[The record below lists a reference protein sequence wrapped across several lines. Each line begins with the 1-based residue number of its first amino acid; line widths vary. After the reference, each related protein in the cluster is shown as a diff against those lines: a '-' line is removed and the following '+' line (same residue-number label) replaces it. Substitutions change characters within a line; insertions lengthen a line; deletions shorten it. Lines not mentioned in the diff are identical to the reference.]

1 VNRSKTYLTAKR
13 YTRNLFKLV
22 RWPNLLMIVLT
33 QYLVT
38 IFLIRP
44 QGDVSW
50 LEIIQSKVLFL
61 ICLSTVLIAAA
72 GYVIN
77 DYFDVKIDAIN
88 KPERV
93 IIGRHFKRRIA
104 MITHQTLNIIACLI
118 GFYIGKRIFVINI
131 ISISLLWAYS
141 SYFKKQPFI
150 GNVIVALLTALSLL
164 VLSAFFNQHTN
175 LVMLY
180 AGFAFGI
187 TLVREIIKDMEDVR
201 GDASNGCRT
210 LPIAWGMRPTKYFIY
225 FLIACFIPTLFWAAT
240 QLKNVYLGGA
250 FMLLL
255 LPVAWL
261 VYKLVYADTRRHFGV
276 LSQICKVIMLI
287 GMATMVIV

>member
-13 YTRNLFKLV
+13 YTRNLIKLV

-33 QYLVT
+33 QYLVVV
-38 IFLIRP
+38 FLIRP
-44 QGDVSW
+44 DFDWFRAIKSP
-50 LEIIQSKVLFL
+50 KLFL

-93 IIGRHFKRRIA
+93 IIGRHFKRRVA
-104 MITHQTLNIIACLI
+104 MITHQVLNVIACLI
-118 GFYIGKRIFVINI
+118 GFYVGKFVFIINI
-131 ISISLLWAYS
+131 VSVSLLWAYS

-150 GNVIVALLTALSLL
+150 GNVLVSFLTALSLL
-164 VLSAFFNQHTN
+164 VLSAFYHQHTN

-187 TLVREIIKDMEDVR
+187 TLVREIVKDMEDVR
-201 GDASNGCRT
+201 GDASHGCRT
-210 LPIAWGMRPTKYFIY
+210 LPIVWGIRPTKYFIY
-225 FLIACFIPTLFWAAT
+225 FLTACFIPLLFLAANKLQNLTLAWT
-240 QLKNVYLGGA
+240 
-250 FMLLL
+250 FMVLL
-255 LPVAWL
+255 LPVCYFI
-261 VYKLVYADTRRHFGV
+261 YKLIYADTRQHFAT
-276 LSQICKVIMLI
+276 LSQICKLIMLL
-287 GMATMVIV
+287 GMAIMAIV